1 MIMLILGLLIFLGIH
16 CVGFFPEWRQRRVNG
31 MGLLPWKGLY
41 SLIALAALVLCTSS
55 LVLAMRYSRSREV
68 GGPPPPR
75 AARFSPFSPCSPSRA
90 TCSSR
95 APC

>member
-1 MIMLILGLLIFLGIH
+1 MPEGDNPSLRLGRYVI
-16 CVGFFPEWRQRRVNG
+16 N
-31 MGLLPWKGLY
+31 Y

-90 TCSSR
+90 TCSCR

>member
-1 MIMLILGLLIFLGIH
+1 MPDADNPSLRLGRYVI
-16 CVGFFPEWRQRRVNG
+16 N
-31 MGLLPWKGLY
+31 Y

-75 AARFSPFSPCSPSRA
+75 AARFSPCSPSRA
-90 TCSSR
+90 TCSCR

>member
-1 MIMLILGLLIFLGIH
+1 MPDADNPSLRLGRYVI
-16 CVGFFPEWRQRRVNG
+16 N
-31 MGLLPWKGLY
+31 Y
-41 SLIALAALVLCTSS
+41 SFIALAALVLCTSS

-75 AARFSPFSPCSPSRA
+75 AARFSPFPPCSPSRA
-90 TCSSR
+90 TCSCR

>member
-1 MIMLILGLLIFLGIH
+1 MPEGDSPSFRLGRYVI
-16 CVGFFPEWRQRRVNG
+16 N
-31 MGLLPWKGLY
+31 Y

-75 AARFSPFSPCSPSRA
+75 VARSSPFSP
-90 TCSSR
+90 
-95 APC
+95 PCAGALPC

>member
-1 MIMLILGLLIFLGIH
+1 MPDADNPSLRLGRYVI
-16 CVGFFPEWRQRRVNG
+16 N
-31 MGLLPWKGLY
+31 Y

-75 AARFSPFSPCSPSRA
+75 VARSSPFSP
-90 TCSSR
+90 
-95 APC
+95 PCAGALPC

>member
-1 MIMLILGLLIFLGIH
+1 MPEGDSPSLRLGRYVI
-16 CVGFFPEWRQRRVNG
+16 N
-31 MGLLPWKGLY
+31 Y

-75 AARFSPFSPCSPSRA
+75 VARSSPFSP
-90 TCSSR
+90 
-95 APC
+95 PCAGALPC

>member
-1 MIMLILGLLIFLGIH
+1 MPEGDNPSLRLGRYVI
-16 CVGFFPEWRQRRVNG
+16 N
-31 MGLLPWKGLY
+31 Y

-75 AARFSPFSPCSPSRA
+75 VARSSPFSP
-90 TCSSR
+90 
-95 APC
+95 PCAGALPC